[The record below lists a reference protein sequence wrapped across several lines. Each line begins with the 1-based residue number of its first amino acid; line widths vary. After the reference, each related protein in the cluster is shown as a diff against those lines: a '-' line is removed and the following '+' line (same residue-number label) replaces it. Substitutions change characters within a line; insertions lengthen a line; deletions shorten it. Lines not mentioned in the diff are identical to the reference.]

1 MFKGIQKKDIISI
14 SLQFLTN
21 FYILTSFKSNFI
33 AFYKAKKPVQ

>member
-14 SLQFLTN
+14 SLLTN